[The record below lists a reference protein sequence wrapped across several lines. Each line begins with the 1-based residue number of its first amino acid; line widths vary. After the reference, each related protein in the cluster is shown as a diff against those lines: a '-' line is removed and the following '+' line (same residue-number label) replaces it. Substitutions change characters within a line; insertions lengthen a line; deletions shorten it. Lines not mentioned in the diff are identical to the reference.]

1 MYFGGTGS
9 AAAAVTSGTSAQQN
23 DDITRIGG
31 LTDYIFTRSRPHDGA
46 DLHTF
51 CNVVGMVNLL
61 HISGGKTDLVAIGT
75 VSAGCTGHDLSL
87 RKLSL

>member
-61 HISGGKTDLVAIGT
+61 HITGGQADLVAVGGITLGGA
-75 VSAGCTGHDLSL
+75 VYDLAL
-87 RKLSL
+87 GQLAL